1 MVTPVLL
8 AYLEKPAALKKKG
21 KYMSVEVSV
30 STTPNENAMKY
41 TLNCNSIESGYKT
54 YANAQAAE
62 ESPVA
67 KALFAIDGVN
77 QVFLMADFI
86 SVTKKPEASWTS
98 LEASILEAIKSS
110 Y

>member
-1 MVTPVLL
+1 MVTLVLL
-8 AYLEKPAALKKKG
+8 AYLEKPAAPKKKG
-21 KYMSVEVSV
+21 KFMTVEVSV

-41 TLNCNSIESGYKT
+41 TLNCNSIESGHKT
-54 YANAQAAE
+54 YANASAAE
-62 ESPVA
+62 NSPVA

-86 SVTKKPEASWTS
+86 SVTKKPEANWSN

>member
-1 MVTPVLL
+1 MT
-8 AYLEKPAALKKKG
+8 
-21 KYMSVEVSV
+21 VEVTI

-41 TLNCNSIESGYKT
+41 TLNCNAIESGHKT
-54 YANAQAAE
+54 YASAEAAE

-67 KALFAIDGVN
+67 KALFAIDGVT

-86 SVTKKPEASWTS
+86 SVTKKPEAKWSS
-98 LEASILEAIKSS
+98 LEAPIMDAIKSA

>member
-1 MVTPVLL
+1 MTI
-8 AYLEKPAALKKKG
+8 EIR
-21 KYMSVEVSV
+21 V

-41 TLNCNSIESGYKT
+41 TLNCNAIDSGHKT
-54 YANAQAAE
+54 YANAEAAE
-62 ESPVA
+62 DSPVA

-86 SVTKKPEASWTS
+86 SVTKKPEASCGN
-98 LEASILEAIKSS
+98 LEAPILDAIKSA

>member
-1 MVTPVLL
+1 M
-8 AYLEKPAALKKKG
+8 A
-21 KYMSVEVSV
+21 VEVSV

-41 TLNCNSIESGYKT
+41 TLNCNSIESGHKT
-54 YANAQAAE
+54 YANAEAAE

-67 KALFAIDGVN
+67 KALFAIDGVT

-86 SVTKKPEASWTS
+86 SVTKKPETSWGS
-98 LEASILEAIKSS
+98 LEAPILDAIKSS

>member
-1 MVTPVLL
+1 MT
-8 AYLEKPAALKKKG
+8 
-21 KYMSVEVSV
+21 VEVSV

-41 TLNCNSIESGYKT
+41 TLNCNAIESGHKT
-54 YANAQAAE
+54 SASVEAAE

-67 KALFAIDGVN
+67 KALFAIDGVT

-86 SVTKKPEASWTS
+86 SVTKKPEAKWSS
-98 LEASILEAIKSS
+98 LEAPIMDAIKSA

>member
-1 MVTPVLL
+1 M
-8 AYLEKPAALKKKG
+8 A
-21 KYMSVEVSV
+21 VEVSV

-41 TLNCNSIESGYKT
+41 TLNCNSIESGHKT

-62 ESPVA
+62 DSPVA
-67 KALFAIDGVN
+67 KALFAIDGVS

-86 SVTKKPEASWTS
+86 SVTKKTEVSWS
-98 LEASILEAIKSS
+98 NLEASILEAIKSS

>member
-1 MVTPVLL
+1 M
-8 AYLEKPAALKKKG
+8 EI
-21 KYMSVEVSV
+21 EVRV

-41 TLNCNSIESGYKT
+41 TLNCNAIESGHKT
-54 YANAQAAE
+54 YASAEVAE

-67 KALFAIDGVN
+67 KALFAIDGVS

-86 SVTKKPEASWTS
+86 SVTKKPEAKWGN
-98 LEASILEAIKSS
+98 LEAPILDAIKSA

>member
-1 MVTPVLL
+1 M
-8 AYLEKPAALKKKG
+8 A
-21 KYMSVEVSV
+21 VEVSI

-41 TLNCNSIESGYKT
+41 TLNCNSIESGHKT
-54 YANAQAAE
+54 YANPAAAE
-62 ESPVA
+62 ESFVA
-67 KALFAIDGVN
+67 KALFAIDGVS

-86 SVTKKPEASWTS
+86 SVTKKTEANWSN